1 MMTPK
6 RRRTILPSICLV
18 GGVLALAVV
27 TMALAV
33 DEAQPY
39 PFEIKVLP
47 AKNRELRFELQ
58 NNGPKE
64 VTMVNLDLP
73 WAMAW
78 PLAAKIT
85 VYGRTRNNR
94 LEKLEMFTDTPAA
107 RIREMTISP
116 GESLSGEI
124 PLRNWVYKWYPER
137 LAEYLV
143 IWVYSLN
150 LCDQNQHL
158 LNTGVATVRGD
169 DVEIIKQ
176 ETIHNLYEPACR
188 SHS

>member
-1 MMTPK
+1 MTPK
-6 RRRTILPSICLV
+6 RRRTILPGICLV

-27 TMALAV
+27 TMALAA

-47 AKNRELRFELQ
+47 AENRELRFELQ
-58 NNGPKE
+58 NNGPQE
-64 VTMVNLDLP
+64 IMVVSLDLP

-85 VYGRTRNNR
+85 VYGRAPNNR
-94 LEKLEMFTDTPAA
+94 LEKLEVFTDTPVA
-107 RIREMTISP
+107 RAPKITIPP

-124 PLRNWVYKWYPER
+124 PLRNWVHKWYPER
-137 LAEYLV
+137 YVDYLV

-158 LNTGVATVRGD
+158 LSTGVATVRGE

-176 ETIHNLYEPACR
+176 ETIHNLYEPTCR
-188 SHS
+188 SQS